1 MGQVSISINGR
12 AYDIACDNGQEEHL
26 ERLATLVDER
36 VAGLVTS
43 VGQAGDARLLVMASL
58 LIADELAEAYGELA
72 KRKGKGKASE
82 GADDAD
88 RAAEKL
94 NALAARIEG
103 IADGLISA

>member
-12 AYDIACDNGQEEHL
+12 AYEIACDNGQEEHL
-26 ERLATLVDER
+26 ERLAAFVDER

-58 LIADELAEAYGELA
+58 LIADELAEAYGDLA
-72 KRKGKGKASE
+72 KQQDESKAPE
-82 GADDAD
+82 GVDAD

-94 NALAARIEG
+94 NALAARVEG
-103 IADGLISA
+103 IADRLISA

>member
-1 MGQVSISINGR
+1 MGQVNISVNGR

-26 ERLATLVDER
+26 ERLATVVDER

-58 LIADELAEAYGELA
+58 LIADELAEAYGDLA
-72 KRKGKGKASE
+72 KLKDENKTSGG
-82 GADDAD
+82 AD

-103 IADGLISA
+103 IADRLISA

>member
-1 MGQVSISINGR
+1 MSQVSISVNGR
-12 AYDIACDNGQEEHL
+12 TYDIACDNGQEEHL
-26 ERLATLVDER
+26 ERLATFVDER

-58 LIADELAEAYGELA
+58 LIADELAEAYGDLA
-72 KRKGKGKASE
+72 RLKGEGKASE
-82 GADDAD
+82 GVDAD